1 MANATMIIE
10 MKQERATLNTSL
22 QALIDKYMAS
32 GDVMSAEDKASMEKM
47 EAEFDTL
54 DAKIEAGEKQLARDR
69 RVGEM
74 EPKDLKKV
82 DPKNREL
89 VKAFPTTLFSEASK
103 PCKCMQLC
111 SRTTPRRP
119 VTWSRPRSS
128 GAS

>member
-89 VKAFPTTLFSEASK
+89 VKAFSNHLVFGS
-103 PCKCMQLC
+103 
-111 SRTTPRRP
+111 
-119 VTWSRPRSS
+119 
-128 GAS
+128 